1 MDYNII
7 KMKQGVRLDNAH
19 LKLNTM
25 KPQAKLGIVLLIV
38 MYLVGLLQDIN
49 SL

>member
-1 MDYNII
+1 
-7 KMKQGVRLDNAH
+7 
-19 LKLNTM
+19 M

-49 SL
+49 SESTPPQK